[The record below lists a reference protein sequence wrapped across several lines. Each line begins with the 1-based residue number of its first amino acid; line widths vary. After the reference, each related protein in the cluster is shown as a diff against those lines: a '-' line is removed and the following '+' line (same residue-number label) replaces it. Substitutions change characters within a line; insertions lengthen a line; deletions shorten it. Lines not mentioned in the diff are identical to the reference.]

1 MLVMRLTLL
10 VTAVLAMAAPAF
22 AAEAVPVPQFRSVE
36 LRGGGAVTVVPGPAE
51 RVTIVEGSSQ
61 FTHMRVDENGKLVID
76 TCAERCPINYRM
88 RVEIRAPTVPVL
100 AIRGG
105 GAITA
110 AQGFGLQSTLTVA
123 VSGGGAIDIR
133 AVRAQ
138 TATAAVSGGGE
149 IKVTAARALTAAV
162 NGGGLV
168 RFWGNPQVTTAI
180 HGGGAVLHGS

>member
-1 MLVMRLTLL
+1 
-10 VTAVLAMAAPAF
+10 
-22 AAEAVPVPQFRSVE
+22 VPQFRSVE
-36 LRGGGAVTVVPGPAE
+36 LRGGGAVTVVPGSAE

-88 RVEIRAPTVPVL
+88 RVEIRSPMVPVL

-123 VSGGGAIDIR
+123 VSGGGAIDTR

-149 IKVTAARALTAAV
+149 IKLTAARVLTAAV

-180 HGGGAVLHGS
+180 HGGGAVLRGS